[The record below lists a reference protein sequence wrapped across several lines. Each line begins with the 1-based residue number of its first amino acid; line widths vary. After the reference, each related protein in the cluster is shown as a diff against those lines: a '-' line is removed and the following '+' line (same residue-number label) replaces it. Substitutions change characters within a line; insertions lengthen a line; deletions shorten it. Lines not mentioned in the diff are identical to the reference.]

1 MAATTWAVV
10 ALTKEDLV
18 NSGYSSPM
26 ESRRQLFA
34 VIGAVLGLA
43 PVAAWL
49 GRSEPVG
56 ARANAHGFRVDKT
69 EGEWRAALTAQQF
82 RVLRQGGTER
92 PYSSPLDHQT
102 RQGTFV
108 CAACGQPLFS
118 SAAKYNSG
126 TGWPSFWAPLA
137 NAVGT
142 SIDRSFFMIRT
153 EVYCLGCG
161 GHLGHVF
168 SDGPQPSGQR
178 YCMNGIAMKFI
189 PDA

>member
-1 MAATTWAVV
+1 M
-10 ALTKEDLV
+10 
-18 NSGYSSPM
+18 G
-26 ESRRQLFA
+26 SRRQLFA

-49 GRSEPVG
+49 GRTEPVST
-56 ARANAHGFRVDKT
+56 RANANRFRVNRT
-69 EGEWRAALTAQQF
+69 EGEWRAALTTQQF

-92 PYSSPLDHQT
+92 AYSSPLDHET
-102 RQGTFV
+102 RRGTFV

-137 NAVGT
+137 SAVGT
-142 SIDRSFFMIRT
+142 SVDTSFFMFRT

-161 GHLGHVF
+161 SHLGHVF
-168 SDGPQPSGQR
+168 SDGPKPTGQR
-178 YCMNGIAMKFI
+178 YCMNGIAMKFL

>member
-1 MAATTWAVV
+1 
-10 ALTKEDLV
+10 
-18 NSGYSSPM
+18 M

-34 VIGAVLGLA
+34 VIGAILGLA
-43 PVAAWL
+43 PIAAWL
-49 GRSEPVG
+49 GRSEPVS
-56 ARANAHGFRVDKT
+56 ARANAHRFRVSKT
-69 EGEWRAALTAQQF
+69 EGEWRSGLTAQQF

-92 PYSSPLDHQT
+92 PYSSPLDHET

-108 CAACGQPLFS
+108 CAACNQPLFS

-168 SDGPQPSGQR
+168 SDGPKPTGQR
-178 YCMNGIAMKFI
+178 YCMNGIAMKFV